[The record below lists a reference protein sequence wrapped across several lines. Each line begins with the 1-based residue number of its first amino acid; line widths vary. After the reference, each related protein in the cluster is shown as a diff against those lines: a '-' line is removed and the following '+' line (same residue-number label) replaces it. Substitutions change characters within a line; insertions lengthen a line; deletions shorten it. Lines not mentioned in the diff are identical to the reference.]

1 MKMNQEAQKQQVA
14 EAAAQHIAPYLT
26 KNSVVGVGTGTT
38 ANYFIEALANYRDDF
53 GFAVASSEAT
63 AAGLKQ
69 RGILVEPLS
78 QTKDIDFYIDGADEI
93 DPNFAMIK
101 GGRGALTREKIV
113 AHVAK
118 TFVCIV
124 DESKLVDRLGTFPLP
139 IEVIPMA
146 RSAVA
151 RDIVQ
156 LGGRPVYRMGFVTDN
171 GNEILDVH
179 DLNIADA
186 ALLERQL
193 NNIPGV
199 VTNGLFALR
208 GADVLLIA
216 NSNGVIK
223 KTAS

>member
-1 MKMNQEAQKQQVA
+1 MSQETQKQQVA
-14 EAAAQHIAPYLT
+14 AAAARYIAPYLT
-26 KNSVVGVGTGTT
+26 KSSVVGVGTGTT
-38 ANYFIEALANYRDDF
+38 ANYFIEALASYRDDF

-63 AAGLKQ
+63 ASRLKQ
-69 RGILVEPLS
+69 QGILVEPLS
-78 QTKDIDFYIDGADEI
+78 QTKDIDFYVDGADEI
-93 DPNFAMIK
+93 DPQFAMIK
-101 GGRGALTREKIV
+101 GGRGALTREKVV

-124 DESKLVDRLGTFPLP
+124 DETKLVNRLGTFPVP

-151 RDIVQ
+151 RDIVE
-156 LGGRPVYRMGFVTDN
+156 LGGRPIYRMGFVTDN

-179 DLNIADA
+179 DLTIADA

-193 NNIPGV
+193 NNIPGI

-208 GADVLLIA
+208 GADVLLIG
-216 NSNGVIK
+216 STDGVIT